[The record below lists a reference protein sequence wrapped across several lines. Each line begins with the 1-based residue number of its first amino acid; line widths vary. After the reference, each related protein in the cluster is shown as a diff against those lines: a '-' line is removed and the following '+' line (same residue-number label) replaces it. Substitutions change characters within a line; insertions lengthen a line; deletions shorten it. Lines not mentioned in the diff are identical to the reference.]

1 MFDFLK
7 RSRLVKRGLASGKV
21 RRRRAPNE
29 LLRKLEYAPYTKY
42 LIFIAFV
49 AGLAFLIF
57 SGQQPEPTKNFVIAL
72 LFLVTAITQLWINQ
86 PKSFSRSSRL
96 LLVFGA
102 IFVQLAVTK
111 GLLVLCNSGL
121 VSFLKPESG
130 VLIAPYAFAPL
141 ALSVLLGRNHGLYAA
156 VFVSLWGSILFGKVD

>member
-7 RSRLVKRGLASGKV
+7 RSRLIKRGLASRKM

-57 SGQQPEPTKNFVIAL
+57 SGQQPEPTKNFIIAL
-72 LFLVTAITQLWINQ
+72 LFFVTAITQLWINQ
-86 PKSFSRSSRL
+86 PKTFSRSSRL
-96 LLVFGA
+96 LLVFGT
-102 IFVQLAVTK
+102 IFFQLAVTK
-111 GLLVLCNSGL
+111 GLLVLCSSGL
-121 VSFLKPESG
+121 VSFLQTGKRRFGRALRFCAPGAQRFARTQPRSVCGG
-130 VLIAPYAFAPL
+130 VC
-141 ALSVLLGRNHGLYAA
+141 
-156 VFVSLWGSILFGKVD
+156 